1 MGEQTASQSY
11 TSTQTHERQIRQY
24 NVFLIN
30 DDYTTFEF
38 VISILIKVFRKSESE
53 AEKIT
58 MNVHR
63 NGKGLAGTYTRE
75 IALMKVKLVRSMAES
90 AGYPLQAEIEE
101 QT

>member
-1 MGEQTASQSY
+1 
-11 TSTQTHERQIRQY
+11 
-24 NVFLIN
+24 
-30 DDYTTFEF
+30 
-38 VISILIKVFRKSESE
+38 
-53 AEKIT
+53 